1 MGLCRALRRLHRRGA
16 TQYCCVGACGS
27 EDPGNDPLH
36 GNHGR
41 CTWQS
46 NSYSGL
52 STVGVWSGGRSPFF
66 SVLAVV
72 LGLYWAGKRNAS
84 YRRTTGCTRGGD
96 RVRDDGWV
104 TRAAR
109 VPRVVAP
116 DGRILK
122 RMLTENPSTPRQAP
136 TTNPT
141 IASPGRE
148 RAPRTAHH
156 PVLSSCGDRG
166 VCMLALGRDQR
177 TDGLPARRGGGTANW
192 IVASSETKRPPSS
205 WLRYGRPAL
214 QEEDCRLPS
223 VASSAGCDLAE
234 ELMAKKWPGL
244 GGMGTCMGWSFS
256 CPNFPASLNSMHRSG
271 RTRRELIVLLASV
284 GVFIA
289 VVGYH
294 FWLID

>member
-177 TDGLPARRGGGTANW
+177 TDGLPRVVVVGPLIGLSLPAKQNVRPRPGSATADRRSKKKIA
-192 IVASSETKRPPSS
+192 ACRA
-205 WLRYGRPAL
+205 LRHRPAVIW
-214 QEEDCRLPS
+214 Q
-223 VASSAGCDLAE
+223 
-234 ELMAKKWPGL
+234 K
-244 GGMGTCMGWSFS
+244 
-256 CPNFPASLNSMHRSG
+256 N
-271 RTRRELIVLLASV
+271 
-284 GVFIA
+284 
-289 VVGYH
+289 
-294 FWLID
+294 